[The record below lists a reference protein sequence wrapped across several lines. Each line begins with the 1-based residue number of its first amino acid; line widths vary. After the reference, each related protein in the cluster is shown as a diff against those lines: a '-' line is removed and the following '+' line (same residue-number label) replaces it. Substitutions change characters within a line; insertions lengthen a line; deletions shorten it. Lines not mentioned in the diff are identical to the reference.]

1 MGGGKETAD
10 MEEVIPNK
18 SVGGDATIEGLDA
31 ADADARGRGEGE
43 LDDGLVVDFPSKVC
57 PPIRP

>member
-1 MGGGKETAD
+1 